1 MLQTQKNNL
10 TCYKLFNNPSAVFDF
25 VNRKGF
31 LISSLSSTWRPKFNA
46 CEHLLFFT
54 EIIRTKSL
62 LLPNFHFERNKVR
75 FHPDVFVLPWWC
87 SGKESTCQCG
97 RHRRC
102 SPPLGQEDP
111 LEEEMAMH
119 SSILAWRIPR
129 TEESGGLQPM
139 GSQKARHGLVTKQ
152 QQTRTTWCVYQMRE
166 KNRFGEPA
174 IVTTYHLCHR
184 NTKYQRWRLFT
195 Q

>member
-1 MLQTQKNNL
+1 MLETQKNNL
-10 TCYKLFNNPSAVFDF
+10 RCYKLFSNPSVVFAF

-46 CEHLLFFT
+46 YEHLLFFT

-62 LLPNFHFERNKVR
+62 LLSDFHFERNKLR
-75 FHPDVFVLPWWC
+75 FHPNVFVLPWWR

-102 SPPLGQEDP
+102 SPPLGQEDS
-111 LEEEMAMH
+111 LEEEMAVR

-129 TEESGGLQPM
+129 TEEAGGLRSM
-139 GSQKARHGLVTKQ
+139 GSQNVRHGLVTKQ
-152 QQTRTTWCVYQMRE
+152 QQTRTT
-166 KNRFGEPA
+166 
-174 IVTTYHLCHR
+174 
-184 NTKYQRWRLFT
+184 
-195 Q
+195 